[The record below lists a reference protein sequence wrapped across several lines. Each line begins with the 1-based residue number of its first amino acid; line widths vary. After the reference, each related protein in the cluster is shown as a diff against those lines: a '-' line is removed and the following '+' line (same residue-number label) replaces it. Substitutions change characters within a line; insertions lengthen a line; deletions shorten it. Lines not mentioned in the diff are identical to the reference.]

1 MQQII
6 ESGIT
11 ESCDPDHFNAQP
23 GQWQVDVDQLS
34 QGPFNSRIRFLKLPG
49 ITVYDNRWGC
59 ASLVSGESPPDMLMI
74 GADAH
79 PETSTVRWCGRKAD
93 RRLFACA
100 VAIRNG
106 LTGSHPRCMK
116 SHGRDGGIMALR
128 SLPAGAGSK
137 PPRAALAEDRCR
149 ERRGKRRT
157 HVVRQVWIKKANTSE
172 PPYRRRY
179 AYNDIKTGSAN
190 SPGTSP

>member
-1 MQQII
+1 M
-6 ESGIT
+6 EK
-11 ESCDPDHFNAQP
+11 EKM
-23 GQWQVDVDQLS
+23 S
-34 QGPFNSRIRFLKLPG
+34 QNK
-49 ITVYDNRWGC
+49 
-59 ASLVSGESPPDMLMI
+59 
-74 GADAH
+74 
-79 PETSTVRWCGRKAD
+79 
-93 RRLFACA
+93 RLIAKSALWREAAEALQALTGKKQRVFACA